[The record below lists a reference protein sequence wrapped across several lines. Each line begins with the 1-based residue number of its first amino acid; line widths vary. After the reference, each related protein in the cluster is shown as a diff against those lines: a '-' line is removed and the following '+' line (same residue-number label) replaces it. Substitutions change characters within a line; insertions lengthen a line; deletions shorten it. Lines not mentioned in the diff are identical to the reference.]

1 MLSQF
6 ENRLNTGQAVVVTVL
21 IPNVGDK
28 LGGGGSGNREA
39 LFDAGEVKGA
49 EKAAAHKEST
59 LAAHKLSSGSPRKRG
74 CVGLPSSSWAFRSL
88 EADLQDA
95 AFVSHEPSGLRTGE
109 ADCPIAAHLFGQV
122 DPSLSFIGS
131 PCRRS

>member
-21 IPNVGDK
+21 IPNVEDK

-59 LAAHKLSSGSPRKRG
+59 LAAHNSR
-74 CVGLPSSSWAFRSL
+74 
-88 EADLQDA
+88 A
-95 AFVSHEPSGLRTGE
+95 AVREKEVAS
-109 ADCPIAAHLFGQV
+109 D
-122 DPSLSFIGS
+122 
-131 PCRRS
+131 CRRVPGRSDHWKLIFRMLPLFPTNHPACGLAKPTAQ

>member
-21 IPNVGDK
+21 IPNVEDK

-49 EKAAAHKEST
+49 EAAVPGAKHT
-59 LAAHKLSSGSPRKRG
+59 G
-74 CVGLPSSSWAFRSL
+74 CP
-88 EADLQDA
+88 
-95 AFVSHEPSGLRTGE
+95 
-109 ADCPIAAHLFGQV
+109 
-122 DPSLSFIGS
+122 
-131 PCRRS
+131 